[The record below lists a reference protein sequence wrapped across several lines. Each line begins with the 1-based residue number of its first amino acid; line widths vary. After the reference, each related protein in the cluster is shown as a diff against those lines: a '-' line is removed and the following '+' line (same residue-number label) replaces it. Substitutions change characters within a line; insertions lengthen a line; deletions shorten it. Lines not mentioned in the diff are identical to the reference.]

1 MYPSVRRRPL
11 LLVAGAC
18 ALLLG
23 LAIASTATLANQ
35 TIRYQI
41 TADADDAE
49 EILATGEVVLTSSDL
64 EITEDGGD
72 NQLVGLRFTDIDLP
86 QGLPILGAYIQFTT
100 DEDDKSTPN
109 FDVLIEGEAA
119 GHAAAFT
126 EALQDISLRPRT
138 AEQVAWSGIPAWTVE
153 HEASEDQ
160 RTPDIKDIVQE
171 IIDQPD
177 WQAGNAMAFILTGTG
192 TRSAESHDG
201 SMAHVEVSD
210 LAPKL
215 VLRVPSTETY
225 RVAASDDDAEEG
237 DDGAGVLDID
247 SSDLELVEDHEN
259 EPDRRQTIG
268 IRLTDVAIPTGARIL
283 SAHLQFAVDEG
294 DKNSDPFDV
303 TIWGEAADNPA
314 AYADT
319 AYNIS
324 SRDKTNASVSWS
336 DIPFWA
342 EDDEGQPG
350 GPDQRTPDLTAVVQE
365 IVDRAGWKE
374 GNAMAFI
381 IQGEGQRTA
390 ESFDGDSALA
400 PALVV
405 TFIGEQTTPSAY
417 RVRLTWGAGDDPT
430 TQMNLIW
437 DQVRGSGPVVHYD
450 FYDPL
455 QGCPTDL
462 AQYAFTQAPQR
473 SVNYRGM
480 NNHIATLNG
489 LAAGTD
495 YRFVIADQTGATD
508 CMWFRTAPATPEPFT
523 YITGGDT
530 KSSGNA
536 LMAGRWSNQMVAK
549 LRPLFVLFT
558 GDFNSGD
565 GTNDASW
572 QQWLTDWSELTRAAD
587 GRMTPIIAVHGNH
600 EDGDLESML
609 YNLFDSGNADP
620 LQPID
625 YSYGS
630 LTFAGGLLHVI
641 NLNSQLYLNGLTAAH
656 ERQTDWL
663 AEDLAAHQTDTF
675 KIAGYHKPIRPH
687 TSSKA
692 ENDHELAWADLF
704 DTYGLTIANE
714 SDTHNHKFTF
724 PLRRSDESGNDM
736 GFVRDDDNGVLYVG
750 EGSWGATPRADND
763 DKSWTLDSAS
773 INQIKWNHIYPAEGE
788 EPARIDIHT
797 VLTARYEDGQ
807 LVNYVE
813 GVGSVDDADPFALP
827 DKITL
832 YEAPFYG
839 AVISVPFQ
847 ALSGEPPAAPTDLTG
862 AATSYTDI
870 TISWANVEAPAN
882 VSGISVDRRIGSDG
896 EWETIAGGLDSETSN
911 FSQSELEDGTDYY
924 YRVRA
929 NNVFGS
935 SEWSNVVLVSTP
947 VDTRLRI
954 VLSEGANGY
963 AGSQVIAIASASP
976 DDSFAAQ
983 ALSFDQATSDYGGPG
998 VSQGLIRFD
1007 NALDALPAEHVVTGA
1022 ELRFRITSASNGPV
1036 GLHRMLMAWDE
1047 TSSWNAFG
1055 GDGIQAD
1062 DSEAVQNP
1070 DESKINLQG
1079 GTFTTYDVTASV
1091 QAWAEGEANNGWL
1104 ILNLSTDGW
1113 DIATELYSGTDFGTH
1128 RPRLTIFY
1136 SPMGDAD
1143 GDGVLERDDMREL
1156 RTHLRQPASSC
1167 PACDMDGDGVVSVR
1181 DARLLIL
1188 ELRK

>member
-237 DDGAGVLDID
+237 DDGAGILDID

-508 CMWFRTAPATPEPFT
+508 CMWFRTAPATPRAVHL
-523 YITGGDT
+523 YH
-530 KSSGNA
+530 
-536 LMAGRWSNQMVAK
+536 RRRHQV
-549 LRPLFVLFT
+549 LRQRP
-558 GDFNSGD
+558 
-565 GTNDASW
+565 
-572 QQWLTDWSELTRAAD
+572 D
-587 GRMTPIIAVHGNH
+587 GRALVEPDGRQAAPAVRALYRRLQLRRRHQRCQLAAMV
-600 EDGDLESML
+600 DGLVRANPRRRRAHDP
-609 YNLFDSGNADP
+609 DHRRARQPRGRRSGVHALQPVRLRQRRP

-1022 ELRFRITSASNGPV
+1022 ELRFRITSASNGP
-1036 GLHRMLMAWDE
+1036 
-1047 TSSWNAFG
+1047 
-1055 GDGIQAD
+1055 
-1062 DSEAVQNP
+1062 
-1070 DESKINLQG
+1070 
-1079 GTFTTYDVTASV
+1079 
-1091 QAWAEGEANNGWL
+1091 WACTG
-1104 ILNLSTDGW
+1104 
-1113 DIATELYSGTDFGTH
+1113 
-1128 RPRLTIFY
+1128 
-1136 SPMGDAD
+1136 
-1143 GDGVLERDDMREL
+1143 
-1156 RTHLRQPASSC
+1156 C
-1167 PACDMDGDGVVSVR
+1167 
-1181 DARLLIL
+1181 
-1188 ELRK
+1188 